1 MKIMAINRE
10 TEVEESKLFG
20 EAYIPDCWLE
30 DNIFSPYEFFLCQLR
45 LADFNFEFLPSS
57 GYLYIFLEAYSFN
70 FSKLKA
76 KVRYYTEEPDAYTD
90 FNDGYFEEDLESFAL
105 IQESIGILN
114 ADVLINESVCILEI
128 PANLLPFD
136 IKVNKMRIMI
146 TKEDLASRKFDNC
159 SLVFVN

>member
-20 EAYIPDCWLE
+20 EAYIPDSWLE
-30 DNIFSPYEFFLCQLR
+30 DNVFSPYEFFLCQLR

-76 KVRYYTEEPDAYTD
+76 KVRYYPEEPDAYTD
-90 FNDGYFEEDLESFAL
+90 FNDGYFEEDLENFAL
-105 IQESIGILN
+105 VPESIGILN
-114 ADVLINESVCILEI
+114 ADVLIDESVCILEI
-128 PANLLPFD
+128 PVSLLPFEV
-136 IKVNKMRIMI
+136 KASKMRIMI
-146 TKEDLASRKFDNC
+146 TKEDLLDRNFDNS
-159 SLVFVN
+159 SLVFIN